1 MTDPPDNR
9 YIVPGLERGLAI
21 LQLFGP
27 ERSKLGAAD
36 VARALNLPRTT
47 VFRLMQTLSQLG
59 FLERH
64 DNSFRLGPAVL
75 RLGFEY
81 LAALDLPEIA
91 RPVLDRL
98 RERLGYPAQ
107 VVIRDG
113 REVVV
118 IVKST
123 AASTFSSNV
132 AIGSRLPAHATVLG
146 RVMLADL
153 AEADL
158 RALYPEPQLISASPK
173 TPRDLSGLIALLH
186 ADRQRGYAI
195 SEAYY
200 EANIS
205 GVAAPIR
212 DERSTV
218 VAALSVVVPRSSLD
232 PVELRAQ
239 LITDVTA
246 AALEISE
253 RLNYRAARLPA
264 KVA

>member
-1 MTDPPDNR
+1 
-9 YIVPGLERGLAI
+9 
-21 LQLFGP
+21 
-27 ERSKLGAAD
+27 
-36 VARALNLPRTT
+36 
-47 VFRLMQTLSQLG
+47 
-59 FLERH
+59 
-64 DNSFRLGPAVL
+64 
-75 RLGFEY
+75 
-81 LAALDLPEIA
+81 
-91 RPVLDRL
+91 
-98 RERLGYPAQ
+98 
-107 VVIRDG
+107 
-113 REVVV
+113 
-118 IVKST
+118 
-123 AASTFSSNV
+123 
-132 AIGSRLPAHATVLG
+132 
-146 RVMLADL
+146 MLADL